1 MKTYSLNIKTLFNFV
16 FLFKIIT
23 NSKVFEHFWLYVTTS
38 SIRIMYIN
46 NSSIVNYIDERTFE
60 DLEEQEQ

>member
-23 NSKVFEHFWLYVTTS
+23 NSKVFEPFLLDVTKS
-38 SIRIMYIN
+38 SISIMYIN
-46 NSSIVNYIDERTFE
+46 NSSIVDYFDERSFE
-60 DLEEQEQ
+60 YP